1 MRRLQPDRHR
11 PDAELTASASPCGR
25 LAVHC
30 PYMASVAPEPR
41 LASERIELRLQPSQ
55 KATLARAA
63 AVAGVKVAE
72 LIRDSALDRA
82 EAVLAAQ
89 TSTVLPA
96 DYFDQLLDALD
107 RPGEANQALR
117 EALEAA
123 ADIARR

>member
-1 MRRLQPDRHR
+1 
-11 PDAELTASASPCGR
+11 
-25 LAVHC
+25 
-30 PYMASVAPEPR
+30 MASVAPEPR